1 MTAVEYLSAEHR
13 RIEELLVALETV
25 AIEIETSGTAP
36 AIAGDLLD
44 CLQQYA
50 DVGHHAK
57 EEILLFPALE
67 RHGIGPEGIVDA
79 ITHQHELGR
88 IHIRDMRR
96 WLELVRL
103 GEIHARG
110 AFAASAHAYLELL
123 RVHIQIE
130 DENLYP
136 IAAHVLTAE
145 ENKLLLRELQRA
157 DDEVEAVE
165 RFARWEAL
173 VARIHEPARH

>member
-1 MTAVEYLSAEHR
+1 MTAIEYLGAEHR
-13 RIEELLVALETV
+13 RIEEVLVALEAV
-25 AIEIETSGTAP
+25 AIEIETLGTAP
-36 AIAGDLLD
+36 AIASDLLD

-57 EEILLFPALE
+57 EETLLFPALE
-67 RHGIGPEGIVDA
+67 RHGVGPEGLVDA
-79 ITHQHELGR
+79 ISHQHEIGR

-103 GEIHARG
+103 GEVHARR
-110 AFAASAHAYLELL
+110 AFSASAHAYLELL

-136 IAAHVLTAE
+136 MAAQVLTAE
-145 ENKLLLRELQRA
+145 EDKLLLRDLQRA
-157 DDEVEAVE
+157 DRDVEAVE